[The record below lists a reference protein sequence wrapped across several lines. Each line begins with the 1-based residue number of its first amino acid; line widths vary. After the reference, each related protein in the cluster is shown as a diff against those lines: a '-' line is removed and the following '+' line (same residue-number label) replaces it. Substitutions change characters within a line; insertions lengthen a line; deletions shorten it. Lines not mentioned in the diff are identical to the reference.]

1 MRKRRFARRALA
13 RAVGA
18 LWLLLGAA
26 SVAGLGSV
34 PVAHAAGSCDNGCI
48 HWDSSMIYAGQ
59 NNGYPEGPVG
69 EHALVHGEGFGA
81 ETGQALAFK
90 LVKGDV
96 NNPPGGDPEFC
107 KLEPTKVSLNGTA
120 TPDGS
125 GNFDFGFDWP
135 GGAGSGQWSICAY
148 RAADSSTIFNVD
160 DGPFTVLSS
169 QPPSLSLSK
178 STVAPGAK
186 LTITGKHW
194 LPGQGNIFVYVGPC
208 ADCDGAPVAGTMV
221 SSAADGS
228 FSVTL
233 TIPANTVPNNYI
245 ASAHTQTGVL
255 DIGPNGPHVKVAIPA
270 PTATPKPTATATSAP
285 TATAAPSAGAGNTST
300 SGGAGGSATV
310 IALGAFAALLLAVI
324 AVLFVTLVR
333 RSKQPPAGPPGS
345 FGGPGGPSGGYG
357 QAPMGAYPPAQGT
370 YPPPGGGGAYP
381 TPPGGYPTPPGSYP
395 TLPGGQT
402 RPGQYGQPAPWQP
415 GDNDAPTIQTPADP
429 YGR

>member
-1 MRKRRFARRALA
+1 MRKRTFARRALA

-18 LWLLLGAA
+18 LWLLLGTASATGLAA
-26 SVAGLGSV
+26 V

-69 EHALVHGEGFGA
+69 EHALVHGEGFSA
-81 ETGQALAFK
+81 ETGQALTFK
-90 LVKGDV
+90 VVKGDV
-96 NNPPGGDPEFC
+96 NNSTDSEFC
-107 KLEPTKVSLNGTA
+107 KLEPTKVPLNGTA

-160 DGPFTVLSS
+160 DGPFAVLSS

-178 STVAPGAK
+178 STVAPGAH

-194 LPGQGNIFVYVGPC
+194 LPAQGNIFVYVGPC
-208 ADCDGAPVAGTMV
+208 ADCDGAPVASAMV

-233 TIPANTVPNNYI
+233 PIPANTSPNSYI

-255 DIGPNGPHVKVAIPA
+255 DIGPHGPHVKIAIPA

-285 TATAAPSAGAGNTST
+285 TATAVPSAGTGSTST

-310 IALGAFAALLLAVI
+310 IALLAFAALLLAVI
-324 AVLFVTLVR
+324 TVLVVTLVR
-333 RSKQPPAGPPGS
+333 RGKRPQTGPPGN
-345 FGGPGGPSGGYG
+345 FGGPGGPGGGYG
-357 QAPMGAYPPAQGT
+357 QAPVGAYPPAPGT
-370 YPPPGGGGAYP
+370 YPPAGGA
-381 TPPGGYPTPPGSYP
+381 YPTPPGSYP
-395 TLPGGQT
+395 TPPGGQT
-402 RPGQYGQPAPWQP
+402 MPGQYGQPEPWHP